1 MNDSLRENLSYFG
14 LYLKMFSAKRTVQ
27 PEYISYGEHKDQY
40 FLYYEPL
47 SRISDKVF
55 VWIHGGGWNAGS
67 PKFFDFVGWIS

>member
-55 VWIHGGGWNAGS
+55 V
-67 PKFFDFVGWIS
+67 